1 MEGSLSLCCSI
12 LLLMEDRHILY
23 EYKER
28 VERNIKFEQE
38 IGILL
43 HLVQGQI
50 Q

>member
-12 LLLMEDRHILY
+12 LLLMGDRHILC
-23 EYKER
+23 EYKGR
-28 VERNIKFEQE
+28 LERNITFEQE
-38 IGILL
+38 IEILL